1 MEENKIKHQTSSLSR
16 KIKRKGDG
24 NKGDKKQ
31 RLCRDAEES
40 QALQKV
46 VWIDFTQIQ
55 YKTKPIM
62 FSI

>member
-31 RLCRDAEES
+31 RLCRDAEQS
-40 QALQKV
+40 QAA
-46 VWIDFTQIQ
+46 WAGIAESGMDR
-55 YKTKPIM
+55 
-62 FSI
+62 